1 MDAAWPTTW
10 KPGSRS
16 KHRRDALAHGGV
28 ILHEEDPYVSAGRV
42 TCVARE
48 DVEADPGSRTRFASD
63 VEVAVDQVG
72 RYCIPLMPDP
82 AAGGVWGS
90 KPRPSSVT
98 STQSCSPASRAS
110 TRIWRAPE
118 WRRAL
123 TSASPTMRRISVP
136 LRPSGPAGTPSA
148 TFRRI
153 SPSTAGSLLTSTSA
167 ARSSANGRS
176 SSPPN
181 PQIVDRAPQLLA
193 RPLKQRPHP
202 SQPLRCLWVSQIRAR
217 TSSLGQGVGQILERL
232 VVEVA
237 SDSLSLV
244 LSNLDQT
251 LLGLCA
257 CHRRGDHVR
266 HTLKEVEV
274 VRGYVVWRSP
284 ARRR

>member
-10 KPGSRS
+10 KPAPARRS
-16 KHRRDALAHGGV
+16 PRCPRTAGV

-72 RYCIPLMPDP
+72 PLLHSPDADP
-82 AAGGVWGS
+82 VAGGVWGW
-90 KPRPSSVT
+90 KRRPSSVT

-110 TRIWRAPE
+110 TRIWRTPE

-136 LRPSGPAGTPSA
+136 LRPSGPGGTPSA

-181 PQIVDRAPQLLA
+181 PQLVDRAPQLLA
-193 RPLKQRPHP
+193 RPLSSGPTR
-202 SQPLRCLWVSQIRAR
+202 VSRFAASGSAR
-217 TSSLGQGVGQILERL
+217 SGPAR
-232 VVEVA
+232 VA
-237 SDSLSLV
+237 SARASVKFWSASSWRSRADSLSLV
-244 LSNLDQT
+244 FSNLDQT

-257 CHRRGDHVR
+257 RHRRGDHVR